1 MGGRFQLRTATRA
14 MVVRMVEQSSD
25 AAQETIVKP
34 LKLKSVASATG
45 RQKVNK
51 AGVEVAEE
59 RQHYESNSR
68 TILPRCALMATSF
81 RSTPTSRM
89 ATIRHHR
96 TCKSPQQQQR
106 QSSAHLLAG
115 HSRQ

>member
-25 AAQETIVKP
+25 AAQETMVKP
-34 LKLKSVASATG
+34 LKSAASATG

-59 RQHYESNSR
+59 QRYYESNSR
-68 TILPRCALMATSF
+68 TILPRCALMETSF

-89 ATIRHHR
+89 ATIRHQR